1 MQQAKRLSFGLL
13 ISLFIHG
20 VAVSALLWNWQENSD
35 SANNHAGEL
44 ATRISMEMIQG
55 MRIEEPSS
63 ELEPQ
68 KTEPEPLKEEVVSDP
83 TKKPEPEKKKIL
95 EKKPEKPKDNP
106 KPRKEKP
113 RKEVKP
119 TEKTQALPK
128 NLSVGERNINSAFSV
143 NSKAISIN
151 AVNTQANMVGSGTNS
166 NEIAAYKAALYRE
179 IERRKRYP
187 TRAKMMRK
195 QGVVHIS
202 FNIGNDGVLSG
213 ESVIKSSGDESLD
226 NAALKAVQSAKPVGP
241 KPSGF
246 ASKTS
251 VPIRFSLQE

>member
-20 VAVSALLWNWQENSD
+20 AAVSALMWNWQENND

-63 ELEPQ
+63 EPEPQ

-95 EKKPEKPKDNP
+95 EKKPEKQKDSL

-113 RKEVKP
+113 RKEVK
-119 TEKTQALPK
+119 TAEKTQTLPK
-128 NLSVGERNINSAFSV
+128 NLPVGERNINSTSSV
-143 NSKAISIN
+143 NSKATSTN
-151 AVNTQANMVGSGTNS
+151 VVNTQANMVGSGTNS

-179 IERRKRYP
+179 IERRKQYP

-195 QGVVHIS
+195 QGIVHVA
-202 FNIGNDGVLSG
+202 FNVGNDGALSG
-213 ESVIKSSGDESLD
+213 ENVVKSSGDESLD
-226 NAALKAVQSAKPVGP
+226 NAALKAVQNAKSVGP
-241 KPSGF
+241 KPAGF
-246 ASKTS
+246 ASKIS
-251 VPIRFSLQE
+251 VPIRFSLQ